1 MIEKTSPI
9 ARFLVVGAAFVVVVT
24 GLKMA
29 GELLVPFL
37 LAMFIAMI
45 VSPLLGWLKKR
56 GIPGGIAILIIVI
69 LILLVGLVLTAVVGS
84 SVDNFRQDIPVYSD
98 KLSAMSYQVQSWL
111 SQRGIE
117 IDPQQWQDSFDPS
130 VVMSFAGSTLASFGS
145 VMTNA
150 VMILLTVIFILTE
163 NIDFG
168 EKLRLARGKDVSE
181 EWLNRFS
188 ESVHNY
194 LAIKT
199 AISLITGILIFIWLT
214 ILGVDYAVLWGLIAF
229 LLNFVPTVGS
239 FIAAVPAVLLATVQ
253 LGVFPAGLTLAGFV
267 VVNLVMGNAVEPRW
281 MGKGLNLSPLVVFV
295 SLVLWGWVLGPVGM
309 LLSIPLTIMIKI
321 ALESQDETRWIG
333 VLLGSGT
340 ALEIDAP
347 QDEPL
352 SEQPLIEQQ

>member
-1 MIEKTSPI
+1 
-9 ARFLVVGAAFVVVVT
+9 
-24 GLKMA
+24 
-29 GELLVPFL
+29 
-37 LAMFIAMI
+37 
-45 VSPLLGWLKKR
+45 
-56 GIPGGIAILIIVI
+56 
-69 LILLVGLVLTAVVGS
+69 
-84 SVDNFRQDIPVYSD
+84 
-98 KLSAMSYQVQSWL
+98 MSYQVQSWL

-163 NIDFG
+163 NIGFG

>member
-163 NIDFG
+163 NIGFG

-253 LGVFPAGLTLAGFV
+253 LRVFPAGLTLAGFV

>member
-1 MIEKTSPI
+1 MIDKTSPI
-9 ARFLVVGAAFVVVVT
+9 ARFLVVAAAFVVVVT

-29 GELLVPFL
+29 GALLVPFL
-37 LAMFIAMI
+37 LAVFIAMI
-45 VSPLLGWLKKR
+45 VSPLLSWLKHR
-56 GIPGGIAILIIVI
+56 NIPSAIAILMIVV
-69 LILLVGLVLTAVVGS
+69 LIMLVGLLLTAVIGS
-84 SVDNFRQDIPVYSD
+84 SVENFRQDIPLYTE
-98 KLSAMSYQVQSWL
+98 KLSALSVSMQAWL
-111 SQRGIE
+111 SQRGID
-117 IDPQQWQDSFDPS
+117 IDPQQWQESFNPS

-163 NIDFG
+163 NVGFG

-188 ESVHNY
+188 ESVHSY

-199 AISLITGILIFIWLT
+199 GISLITGLLIFIWLT
-214 ILGVDYAVLWGLIAF
+214 ILGVDYPVLWALLAF

-253 LGVFPAGLTLAGFV
+253 LGVFSAGLTLAGFV

-321 ALESQDETRWIG
+321 ALENQQETRWIG

-340 ALEIDAP
+340 VSQL
-347 QDEPL
+347 DEPKSEVGPL
-352 SEQPLIEQQ
+352 SDDQGAS

>member
-163 NIDFG
+163 NIGFG

-309 LLSIPLTIMIKI
+309 LLLIPLTIMIKI

>member
-56 GIPGGIAILIIVI
+56 GIPGGIAILMIVV

-163 NIDFG
+163 NIGFG

>member
-163 NIDFG
+163 NIGFG

-199 AISLITGILIFIWLT
+199 AISLITGVLIFIWLT

>member
-163 NIDFG
+163 NIGFG

-214 ILGVDYAVLWGLIAF
+214 ILGVDYAELWGLIAF